1 MLIVVWIKLW
11 VFGIQGP
18 PPLPLFMNYL
28 EEGLYRS
35 FLEGVI
41 FVSLVTLTDTSAEL
55 CILGD
60 VGVSCHSST
69 DIE

>member
-1 MLIVVWIKLW
+1 
-11 VFGIQGP
+11 
-18 PPLPLFMNYL
+18 MNYL

-69 DIE
+69 DRECFYRQLPSSENYENVIFGKL